1 MLAGFSSQHCV
12 CLTDGYLNPAEFRA
26 ALAKLRVP
34 VPLAV
39 LTALAGSADL
49 SRGRPLS
56 DAQCLHFIDVQRDS
70 LMSVFHQ
77 FDVGR
82 DGSITENDLKLARAS
97 LGLKISDDDIKQLIR
112 KVDKNHSGA
121 VVRVIKLLSLKAFGP
136 VVLVWFRWVHCV
148 ICAGIRRVLLDAAL
162 GRLYSC
168 RWCV

>member
-1 MLAGFSSQHCV
+1 MFCGSSTTIKVQGFLAVGFAQVHRISAHYFCNFSALAGLSSQHCV

-34 VPLAV
+34 VPLAA

-56 DAQCLHFIDVQRDS
+56 YDQCLQFIDVQRDS
-70 LMSVFHQ
+70 LLSVFHQ

-121 VVRVIKLLSLKAFGP
+121 VVRGVELLP
-136 VVLVWFRWVHCV
+136 
-148 ICAGIRRVLLDAAL
+148 
-162 GRLYSC
+162 
-168 RWCV
+168 